1 MVKEKNINPQDR
13 RQYKRLEHI
22 FPVEFRFLDASGSPV
37 SEWYQAF
44 TQDISRGGICLIVN
58 NLQFGDC
65 KYLVDK
71 DILISLHINIPLGA
85 DAVKASA
92 RLAWFKTTRAESSLQ
107 YVLGVIYEKIDAA
120 GNERILKYVNVRK
133 FLKALAITFTLFLSV
148 ALVWSGFYNAKLRY
162 ANEKLLMSLSKN
174 ITYQRMLR
182 QGSESLK
189 SQIEEAQFLLSQ
201 SERKT
206 EILERRVLE
215 VSQDDR
221 EATARLNGTIDL
233 FKRYQDKIRQDLSGL
248 VAKKVKVDG
257 DVAVKTQE
265 ASLLEKKIL
274 DKLYRWLLAHQNNNT
289 GLVASFEGD
298 KDITD
303 WGFTYDQALAVMVFT
318 KAGNLGN
325 ARDILEFYRK
335 APKDASGGFANAYY
349 ASSGEISEFV
359 SHAGPN
365 IWLGLAALQYS
376 RQTGDMRYMG
386 LARGIALWLETI
398 KDTEGGLKGGKAFSW
413 YSTEHNLDAYA
424 FYSMMNELTKEG
436 VYRKRASEA
445 LAWLNKNAYSKVAL
459 PVIKRG
465 KGDATIA
472 TDTYAWS
479 ITAIGPRTLKDSG
492 MDPDAIM
499 DFALAQCSVSVEYK
513 KPDGSFVSVKGFDFA
528 KHQNLARGGVV
539 SCEWTAQM
547 ILALKIMAGYH
558 EGLGNEEKALYYG
571 RLGDEYT
578 SELSKMIV
586 SSPSPVGQG
595 DFCLPYAS
603 HEFVDTG
610 HGWRTPKGSR
620 TGSVAATA
628 YTILAIDGFNPL
640 KFNK

>member
-1 MVKEKNINPQDR
+1 MIKEKNINPQDR

-22 FPVEFRFLDASGSPV
+22 FPVEFRFLDAAGKPV

-58 NLQFGDC
+58 NIQFGDA
-65 KYLVDK
+65 KYLADK
-71 DILISLHINIPLGA
+71 DVVIALHINIPLGA

-92 RLAWFKTTRAESSLQ
+92 RLAWFKTTRTEPSLQ
-107 YVLGVIYEKIDAA
+107 YVLGVTYEKIDAA
-120 GNERILKYVNVRK
+120 GNERILKYVNARK
-133 FLKALAITFTLFLSV
+133 FIKALAITFTLFLSV
-148 ALVWSGFYNAKLRY
+148 ALVWAGFYNARLRY
-162 ANEKLLMSLSKN
+162 ANEKLLMSLSAN
-174 ITYQRMLR
+174 INQQRMLR

-189 SQIEEAQFLLSQ
+189 SQIKETEFLLSQ
-201 SERKT
+201 SERKI
-206 EILERRVLE
+206 EMLSRRLLELG
-215 VSQDDR
+215 QDDG
-221 EATARLNGTIDL
+221 ETKAKLKGTIDL
-233 FKRYQDKIRQDLSGL
+233 FKKYQDKIREDLSGL

-257 DVAVKTQE
+257 DVTAKTQE

-274 DKLYRWLLAHQNNNT
+274 DKLYRWLLVHQNNNT

-298 KDITD
+298 KDVTD
-303 WGFTYDQALAVMVFT
+303 WGFTYDQALAVMAFT
-318 KAGNLGN
+318 KAGDLEN
-325 ARDILEFYRK
+325 ARDILEFYKRAK
-335 APKDASGGFANAYY
+335 KDASGGFANAYY
-349 ASSGEISEFV
+349 ASNGDISEFV

-365 IWLGLAALQYS
+365 IWLGLAVLQYS

-386 LARGIALWLETI
+386 IARDIARWLDTI
-398 KDTEGGLKGGKAFSW
+398 KDSEGGLKGGNAFSW

-424 FYSMMNELTKEG
+424 FYTMMDELTKED
-436 VYRKRASEA
+436 VYKQRASET
-445 LAWLNKNAYSKVAL
+445 LVWLNKNAYSKIAS
-459 PVIKRG
+459 PVVKRG
-465 KGDATIA
+465 KGDSTIA

-479 ITAIGPRTLKDSG
+479 ITAVGPQTLKDNG

-499 DFALAQCSVSVEYK
+499 DFALTQCSVSVDYK
-513 KPDGSFVSVKGFDFA
+513 KPEGSSVNVKGFDFA
-528 KHQNLARGGVV
+528 KHQNLARGGVI

-547 ILALKIMAGYH
+547 ILALKIMADYH
-558 EGLGNEEKALYYG
+558 QVRGSDEKAIYYG

-603 HEFVDTG
+603 HEFADTG
-610 HGWRTPKGSR
+610 HGWRTPKGSS

-628 YTILAIDGFNPL
+628 YTVLAIDGFNPL

>member
-1 MVKEKNINPQDR
+1 MIKEKNINPQDR

-22 FPVEFRFLDASGSPV
+22 FPVEFRFLDAAGKPV

-58 NLQFGDC
+58 NIQFGDA
-65 KYLVDK
+65 KYLADK
-71 DILISLHINIPLGA
+71 DVVIALHINIPLGA

-92 RLAWFKTTRAESSLQ
+92 RLAWFKTTRTEPSLQ
-107 YVLGVIYEKIDAA
+107 YVLGVTYEKIDAA
-120 GNERILKYVNVRK
+120 GNERILKYVNARK
-133 FLKALAITFTLFLSV
+133 FIKALAITFTLFLSV
-148 ALVWSGFYNAKLRY
+148 ALVWAGFYNARLRY
-162 ANEKLLMSLSKN
+162 ANEKLLMSLSAN
-174 ITYQRMLR
+174 INQQRMLR

-189 SQIEEAQFLLSQ
+189 SQIKETEFLLSQ
-201 SERKT
+201 SERKI
-206 EILERRVLE
+206 EMLSRRLLELG
-215 VSQDDR
+215 QDDG
-221 EATARLNGTIDL
+221 ETKAKLKGTIDL
-233 FKRYQDKIRQDLSGL
+233 FKKYQDKIREDLSGL

-257 DVAVKTQE
+257 DVTAKTQE

-274 DKLYRWLLAHQNNNT
+274 DKLYRWLLVHQNNNT

-298 KDITD
+298 KDVTD
-303 WGFTYDQALAVMVFT
+303 WGFTYDQALAVMAFT
-318 KAGNLGN
+318 KAGDLEN
-325 ARDILEFYRK
+325 ARDILEFYKRAK
-335 APKDASGGFANAYY
+335 KDASGGFANAYY
-349 ASSGEISEFV
+349 ASNGDISEFV

-365 IWLGLAALQYS
+365 IWLGLAVLQYS

-386 LARGIALWLETI
+386 IARDIARWLDTI
-398 KDTEGGLKGGKAFSW
+398 KDSEGGLKGGNAFSW

-424 FYSMMNELTKEG
+424 FYTMMDELTKED
-436 VYRKRASEA
+436 VYKQRASET
-445 LAWLNKNAYSKVAL
+445 LVWLNKNAYSKIAS
-459 PVIKRG
+459 PVVKRG
-465 KGDATIA
+465 KGDSTIA

-479 ITAIGPRTLKDSG
+479 ITAVGPQTLKDNG

-499 DFALAQCSVSVEYK
+499 DFALTQCSVSVDYK
-513 KPDGSFVSVKGFDFA
+513 KPEGSSVNVKGFDFA
-528 KHQNLARGGVV
+528 KHQNLARGGVI

-547 ILALKIMAGYH
+547 ILALKIMADYH
-558 EGLGNEEKALYYG
+558 QGRGSEEKAIYYG

-603 HEFVDTG
+603 HEFADTG
-610 HGWRTPKGSR
+610 HGWRTPKGSS

-628 YTILAIDGFNPL
+628 YTVLAIDGFNPL